1 MDETDDVE
9 LIHLLWRT
17 MSYMHRVRDDVM
29 VLKSLV
35 LKGEQRPRPISMCTS
50 YLREECRLEDVWGQV
65 RKKVM
70 EKYGNGKD
78 SGFYS
83 GFE

>member
-17 MSYMHRVRDDVM
+17 MSYMHQVRDDVM

-35 LKGEQRPRPISMCTS
+35 PKGSQRPRPISMCTS

-65 RKKVM
+65 RKRVM
-70 EKYGNGKD
+70 EKYGNGNVLAPHG
-78 SGFYS
+78 SV
-83 GFE
+83 